1 MVKSKAQD
9 VQHVAGIG
17 PLHNPD
23 IPTGEHVIDVHLEP

>member
-1 MVKSKAQD
+1 MF
-9 VQHVAGIG
+9 QHVAGIG